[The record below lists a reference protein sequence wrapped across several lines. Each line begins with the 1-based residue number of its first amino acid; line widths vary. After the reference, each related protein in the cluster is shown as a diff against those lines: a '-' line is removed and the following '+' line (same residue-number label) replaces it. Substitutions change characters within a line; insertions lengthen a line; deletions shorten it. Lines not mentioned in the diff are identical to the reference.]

1 MTTADVNGDGIAMDG
16 FDPVAYYNG
25 EPLRGTEQFTA
36 QWENLTF
43 WFSSQEYL
51 DLFLASPDK
60 YMPNSGGISAGMKGA
75 ANDGKNEFF
84 LDRQDLQDSRVSME
98 TNVPIDTM
106 QDGSVEHQNLSDD
119 EN

>member
-1 MTTADVNGDGIAMDG
+1 MTVADVNGDGIAMGG

-25 EPLRGTEQFTA
+25 EPLRGTEQFTF

-43 WFSSQEYL
+43 WFNTEENLKLFQET
-51 DLFLASPDK
+51 PDK
-60 YMPNSGGISAGMKGA
+60 YMPNSGGLSGNMSNVA
-75 ANDGKNEFF
+75 DGSTEFF
-84 LDRQDLQDSRVSME
+84 LDRQNLQDSRVSLE
-98 TNVPIDTM
+98 NNVPIDTM

>member
-1 MTTADVNGDGIAMDG
+1 MTVADVNGDGVAMDG

-25 EPLRGTEQFTA
+25 EPLRGSEQFTA
-36 QWENLTF
+36 QWEDLTF

-60 YMPNSGGISAGMKGA
+60 YMPNSGGISAGMTGA
-75 ANDGKNEFF
+75 ANDSKNEFF
-84 LDRQDLQDSRVSME
+84 LDRQNLQDSRVSME
-98 TNVPIDTM
+98 NNVPIDTM